1 MRTNWLVLKDMPR
14 PLACAW
20 QGRCTAVVLLLSV
33 LHPILKPFD
42 PRACLWQGRCAAV
55 ALLQN
60 VLAVLPAVETDVLE
74 AQLAAGGARAPA
86 GGLPA
91 TVASSY
97 LIQLGKLGI
106 REARPAV
113 VRGRACA
120 WRDA

>member
-1 MRTNWLVLKDMPR
+1 MRF
-14 PLACAW
+14 
-20 QGRCTAVVLLLSV
+20 
-33 LHPILKPFD
+33 I
-42 PRACLWQGRCAAV
+42 WQGRCAAV

-97 LIQLGKLGI
+97 IIQLGKLGI
-106 REARPAV
+106 KEARPCGGM
-113 VRGRACA
+113 GRACA
-120 WRDA
+120 WGNVARTQSEPASVLATYRTRHVGISIGPGVSHPLRTTPLQLSCAP

>member
-1 MRTNWLVLKDMPR
+1 M
-14 PLACAW
+14 
-20 QGRCTAVVLLLSV
+20 
-33 LHPILKPFD
+33 
-42 PRACLWQGRCAAV
+42 

-74 AQLAAGGARAPA
+74 AQLAAGGARTPA

-106 REARPAV
+106 KEARRCGAQGAV
-113 VRGRACA
+113 CMRMAGCCLQPN
-120 WRDA
+120 